1 MKNEFDDLA
10 HVPRSD
16 AFTTLWAFAT
26 IGTPVS
32 EVVMLD
38 QYGEECFVLCSS
50 DARSPHANMSASLA
64 CETALWTFRL
74 ERQRYYIWIV
84 KEKLLYRMARSTN
97 IRLWQK
103 RREGGFAAGLSASLI
118 AGIVTEK
125 NFIMGYVGDGC
136 AYWYQNGDV
145 TPVTAAKGDRQTV
158 AAMRL
163 GEERYGIQ
171 IATKSLVMHDG
182 DTAVFVSPAL
192 IPYVNLSTIGKH
204 LAGRSSTNDELKV
217 IADDLLLALIGDHS
231 GGVFGLALIRRIKT
245 RP

>member
-26 IGTPVS
+26 KGTPIS
-32 EVVMLD
+32 EVVTLD
-38 QYGEECFVLCSS
+38 QYGEECFVLSSS
-50 DARSPHANMSASLA
+50 DARSPHAKGSASLA

-84 KEKLLYRMARSTN
+84 KEKLLYRIARSTN

-103 RREGGFAAGLSASLI
+103 RREDGFAAGLSASLI

-136 AYWYQNGDV
+136 AYWYQNGEV
-145 TPVTAAKGDRQTV
+145 TPIAAAKGDRQKV

-163 GEERYGIQ
+163 GVERYGIQ
-171 IATKSLVMHDG
+171 IATKSLVMYDG
-182 DTAVFVSPAL
+182 DTAVFVSPHL
-192 IPYVNLSTIGKH
+192 IPHINLAVVKTY
-204 LAGRSSTNDELKV
+204 LAGKTQTNEELQI
-217 IADDLLLALIGDHS
+217 IANDLLRKLA
-231 GGVFGLALIRRIKT
+231 GGQSDGTYGLALIRRIKT
-245 RP
+245 RS